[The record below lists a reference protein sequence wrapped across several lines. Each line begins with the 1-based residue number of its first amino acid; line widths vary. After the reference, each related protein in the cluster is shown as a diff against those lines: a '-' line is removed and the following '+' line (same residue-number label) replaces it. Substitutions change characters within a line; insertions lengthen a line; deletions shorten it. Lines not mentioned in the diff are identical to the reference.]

1 LNDLHKELV
10 DIKKLVFDPCAL
22 TIKKFSLETESK
34 EYKACNFHLNDLK
47 IVCRNAKITPKK
59 VGQFV
64 TEPFEETDLI
74 DYFMVNVKYDDHFG
88 QFIFPKSKL
97 IEKGIISTNKKEG
110 KRAFRVYPPWDTVI
124 NKQAERTQKW
134 QLNYFLRI
142 DNSVN
147 IELAQKLYSKR

>member
-1 LNDLHKELV
+1 
-10 DIKKLVFDPCAL
+10 
-22 TIKKFSLETESK
+22 
-34 EYKACNFHLNDLK
+34 
-47 IVCRNAKITPKK
+47 
-59 VGQFV
+59 
-64 TEPFEETDLI
+64 
-74 DYFMVNVKYDDHFG
+74 MVNVKYDDHFG